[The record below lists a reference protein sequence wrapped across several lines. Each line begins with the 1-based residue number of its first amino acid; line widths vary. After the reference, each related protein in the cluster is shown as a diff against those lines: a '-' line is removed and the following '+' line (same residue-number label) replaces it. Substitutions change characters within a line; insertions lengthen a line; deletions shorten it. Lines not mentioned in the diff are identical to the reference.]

1 MFLSVTHLYIPPAN
15 YDNHQLIDLECSSGI
30 NLIHHAINVLHILTA
45 YFYKKGALHLKGPAK
60 DRYIATSINAHPI
73 ILATFV

>member
-1 MFLSVTHLYIPPAN
+1 MTHHAPPDQLP
-15 YDNHQLIDLECSSGI
+15 YNHQLIDLKCSSGI
-30 NLIHHAINVLHILTA
+30 NLIDHSILHILIA
-45 YFYKKGALHLKGPAK
+45 YFYKKGALHLKDPAK